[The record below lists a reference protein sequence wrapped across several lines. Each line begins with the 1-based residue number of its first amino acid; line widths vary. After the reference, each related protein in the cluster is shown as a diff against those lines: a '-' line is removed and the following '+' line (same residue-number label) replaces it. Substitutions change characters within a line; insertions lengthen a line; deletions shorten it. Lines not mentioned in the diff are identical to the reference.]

1 MSDDFSRKWGCSE
14 LNELPAVCKATF
26 SESFVTWPG
35 KGNTTV
41 YKYFALIKFLTYIFI
56 VNVVYTHM
64 LSVSACPFMPSLRQH
79 IKNYNSQVF
88 QYSQAKELSGITE
101 FLQAKDKYSFR

>member
-41 YKYFALIKFLTYIFI
+41 YKYFVLIKFLIS
-56 VNVVYTHM
+56 
-64 LSVSACPFMPSLRQH
+64 LSLM
-79 IKNYNSQVF
+79 
-88 QYSQAKELSGITE
+88 
-101 FLQAKDKYSFR
+101 